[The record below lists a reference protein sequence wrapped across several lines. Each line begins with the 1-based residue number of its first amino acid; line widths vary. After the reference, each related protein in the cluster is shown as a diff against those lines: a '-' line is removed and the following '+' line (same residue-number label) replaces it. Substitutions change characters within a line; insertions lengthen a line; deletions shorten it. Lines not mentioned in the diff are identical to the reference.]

1 MKTTLI
7 PIGNSRGVRIPKPF
21 IEKCGLEGELEIDI
35 ADGAVIIRAPRR
47 ARGGWAEAFK
57 HIARRRRQTARPRDR
72 HTMGQGEMG
81 VEVKRFDVFQAAL
94 DPTIGREIKK
104 KRPCRI
110 VSPDEMNR
118 HIRTMIIAP
127 MTSKG
132 RNYPSR
138 VPCTFQGVQGQ
149 IVLDQIRTIDNSQL
163 VRKFGRLSPP
173 TSDRVLHVLGE
184 MFTK

>member
-1 MKTTLI
+1 M
-7 PIGNSRGVRIPKPF
+7 
-21 IEKCGLEGELEIDI
+21 
-35 ADGAVIIRAPRR
+35 
-47 ARGGWAEAFK
+47 
-57 HIARRRRQTARPRDR
+57 
-72 HTMGQGEMG
+72 
-81 VEVKRFDVFQAAL
+81 EVKRFDVFQVAL

-118 HIRTMIIAP
+118 HIRTVIIAP

-149 IVLDQIRTIDNSQL
+149 IVPDQIRTIDKSQL
-163 VRKFGRLSPP
+163 VIKFGRFSPP